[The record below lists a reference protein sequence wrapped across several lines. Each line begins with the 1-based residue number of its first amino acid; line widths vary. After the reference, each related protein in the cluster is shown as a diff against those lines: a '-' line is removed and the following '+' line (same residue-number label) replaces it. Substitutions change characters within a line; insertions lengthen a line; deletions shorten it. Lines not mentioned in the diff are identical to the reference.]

1 MINYTA
7 NWPKECTRRRS
18 FPQNIRDE
26 EMRVFLKVN
35 LGKFINKRSR
45 LCLLVHSPFGDFL
58 FNVPRHGA
66 MIHFATFHLN
76 RYNPHLHLLPLFLR
90 GQFRFQS
97 SFYYDWAKHFFRC
110 LTCSTEDENWL
121 IRTYIFPVGR
131 QLLFCVRRTFLVKLS
146 SCYLLLHSFTFTG
159 LVWRRSFARER
170 VSLGWETDVAT
181 RPAIHVEHGASQ
193 DPRPVEA
200 WRRSETVQCPESR
213 VLSVQH
219 YYYYYY

>member
-97 SFYYDWAKHFFRC
+97 SFYYDWAKHCFRC
-110 LTCSTEDENWL
+110 LTCSTEDEN
-121 IRTYIFPVGR
+121 
-131 QLLFCVRRTFLVKLS
+131 
-146 SCYLLLHSFTFTG
+146 
-159 LVWRRSFARER
+159 
-170 VSLGWETDVAT
+170 
-181 RPAIHVEHGASQ
+181 
-193 DPRPVEA
+193 
-200 WRRSETVQCPESR
+200 
-213 VLSVQH
+213 
-219 YYYYYY
+219 